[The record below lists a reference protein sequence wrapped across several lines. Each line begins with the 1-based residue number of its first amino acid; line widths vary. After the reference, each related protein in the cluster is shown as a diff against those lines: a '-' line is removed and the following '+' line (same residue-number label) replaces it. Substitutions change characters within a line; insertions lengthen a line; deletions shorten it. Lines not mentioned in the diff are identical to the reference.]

1 MTRDPRAKNWYP
13 SVFFGDTRKGLHF
26 RARTVVRK
34 NDLLRITYQRLEE
47 QMAARDLNMVP
58 ILSYPKDT
66 TNTVTLTLGDMNRLD
81 EGQFLNDSLI
91 PPPW

>member
-1 MTRDPRAKNWYP
+1 
-13 SVFFGDTRKGLHF
+13 
-26 RARTVVRK
+26 
-34 NDLLRITYQRLEE
+34 
-47 QMAARDLNMVP
+47 MAARDLNMVP